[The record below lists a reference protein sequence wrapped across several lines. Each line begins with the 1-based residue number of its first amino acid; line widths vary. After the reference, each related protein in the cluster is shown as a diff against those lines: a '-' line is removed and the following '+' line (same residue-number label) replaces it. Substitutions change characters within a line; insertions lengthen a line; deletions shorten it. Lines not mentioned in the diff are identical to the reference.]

1 MKLGRGVLL
10 VGGHYST
17 LELGGTLLSLFHP
30 MNVTYRAHKN
40 PLIEAVMTNSRAK
53 HFARVIERE
62 DVRQAMRSLKD
73 GDTLWFAP
81 DQDYGARHSVF
92 VPFFGVE
99 AATITATSRFA
110 RMNNSPALMFSHT
123 RNPAGSGYTLSI
135 GPVLEGFPSGDD
147 EVDARRINAE
157 LESRIRQYPEQYL
170 WLHRRFKTQRD
181 KPSAHLYG
189 EN

>member
-1 MKLGRGVLL
+1 
-10 VGGHYST
+10 
-17 LELGGTLLSLFHP
+17 
-30 MNVTYRAHKN
+30 
-40 PLIEAVMTNSRAK
+40 
-53 HFARVIERE
+53 
-62 DVRQAMRSLKD
+62 MRSLKD

-170 WLHRRFKTQRD
+170 WLHRRFKTSATNRPLISMARINCLSLS
-181 KPSAHLYG
+181 PSAPHRVLRQLRKRPSKHRDSQLVRITD
-189 EN
+189 